1 MSFVVDASAAVAA
14 IIDGGPDGVWAR
26 MHMRSSLLLA
36 PELMPVEATAVLR
49 RSVQEG
55 AVTSDAA
62 ALALDD
68 LMALPFRLFSFAP
81 FVKRVWAL
89 RENVTAYDAW
99 YVALAEETG
108 VPLLSLDVRL
118 SRASGLT
125 CRVITP
131 GT

>member
-14 IIDGGPDGVWAR
+14 IIDGGQDGVWAR
-26 MHMRSSLLLA
+26 MQMRSSLLLA
-36 PELMPVEATAVLR
+36 PELLPVETTAVLR

-68 LMALPFRLFSFAP
+68 LLALPFRLFSFAP
-81 FVKRVWAL
+81 FAKRVWAL
-89 RENVTAYDAW
+89 RENVTPYDAW

-118 SRASGLT
+118 SRASGLK
-125 CRVITP
+125 CRIITP

>member
-1 MSFVVDASAAVAA
+1 MSLVVDASAAVAA

-26 MHMRSSLLLA
+26 MFMRSSLLLA
-36 PELMPVEATAVLR
+36 PESMPVEVTAVLR
-49 RSVQEG
+49 RSVREG

-68 LMALPFRLFSFAP
+68 LMTLPFRLFSFAP
-81 FVKRVWAL
+81 FAKRVWSL

-118 SRASGLT
+118 SRASGLK

-131 GT
+131 DT

>member
-1 MSFVVDASAAVAA
+1 MSFVVDVSAAVAA

-68 LMALPFRLFSFAP
+68 LLALPFRLFSFAP
-81 FVKRVWAL
+81 FAKRAWAL
-89 RENVTAYDAW
+89 RENVTTYDAW

-118 SRASGLT
+118 SRASGLK